1 MKSQYLNKSFIRI
14 VSKMFHMQ
22 DQEVKEDDYL
32 EVDSETN
39 RVNKPQDEGR
49 QFLFHVNRFIDPL

>member
-1 MKSQYLNKSFIRI
+1 MIKKILPVIRI

-32 EVDSETN
+32 EVDPETN
-39 RVNKPQDEGR
+39 ESDKPQDEDDNFYFR
-49 QFLFHVNRFIDPL
+49 